1 MSSDSRTNIMDENN
15 KNENIVATYHRR
27 DVHFDSTPSYTSSLF
42 VHLRQLQNDF
52 QTQYQHEKHALNELN
67 ERLRHFVDRVQHLEA
82 QNAKYIAQIASYGLT
97 SGFSEA
103 DIELNGRYLH
113 LQSDLIAASHGSID
127 FGLEVEMYQLQSA
140 IYQQLIDT
148 EKEWKDERRL
158 KLEQE
163 YNQSSVILNSLR
175 ASNSDLGRQVESL
188 YAARDDAYQK
198 YLRLTH
204 DWSNMKK
211 QSKEWAL
218 NMQLLKNQI
227 AFYKN
232 LRSHSTRGYTSVS
245 GGTFDVKQFW
255 ALELDKV
262 IKSIRRDFEQLYGT
276 FQRDMTVY
284 YNTQLDELAAE
295 IEQTL
300 RYQSTEIQTFS
311 TSLQTLQVEYEKVQK
326 TYLYEKDVIMKLES
340 TYSQSELQLRSTQ
353 QQNDERWEFQAKDLE
368 SLQMTIMGIAYDIEE
383 TRKKKLHLE
392 GEIIVYRNLLGNYGA
407 YEYTVRAPSPQ
418 RVASIVTRK
427 FIVKSQKRGN
437 IGIRECPPDG
447 AYISLLNH
455 SPDKTVD
462 ISRWL
467 IKRQIDGKIEYRY
480 TLPDGI
486 HLRPTGELRIYSTQ
500 GAATVKSLKT
510 YRSDTST
517 RQELVNN
524 EIISWGIGDSTQ
536 TFLLNQHGEEKAV
549 FSQTIAA
556 ANDNI

>member
-284 YNTQLDELAAE
+284 YNTQLDELATE
-295 IEQTL
+295 IEQAL

-311 TSLQTLQVEYEKVQK
+311 T
-326 TYLYEKDVIMKLES
+326 
-340 TYSQSELQLRSTQ
+340 
-353 QQNDERWEFQAKDLE
+353 
-368 SLQMTIMGIAYDIEE
+368 
-383 TRKKKLHLE
+383 
-392 GEIIVYRNLLGNYGA
+392 
-407 YEYTVRAPSPQ
+407 
-418 RVASIVTRK
+418 
-427 FIVKSQKRGN
+427 
-437 IGIRECPPDG
+437 RECPPDG